1 MAAPMRTVSFKLP
14 LELDEALDEL
24 ARTRR
29 TTRSELVREAIE
41 ALAKAGGKRPSVT
54 ALTADL
60 VGSVGGPGD
69 LSTNKK
75 HLAGYGK

>member
-14 LELDEALDEL
+14 PKLDEALDEL
-24 ARTRR
+24 ARSRR

-41 ALAKAGGKRPSVT
+41 ALAKAGGRRPSVT
-54 ALTADL
+54 ALAADL
-60 VGSVGGPGD
+60 VGSVDGPTD
-69 LSTNKK
+69 LSTNRK